1 MEIAIFCT
9 FGSEA
14 EISHV
19 DFRRY
24 EEARNVWGQ
33 KIFSPEV
40 TLAPPPPRITALG
53 NDINCFS
60 LISKWM
66 NEYFNLRLTLEFP

>member
-9 FGSEA
+9 FGSDA

-40 TLAPPPPRITALG
+40 TLAPLG
-53 NDINCFS
+53 
-60 LISKWM
+60 L
-66 NEYFNLRLTLEFP
+66 LH

>member
-14 EISHV
+14 KISHV

-40 TLAPPPPRITALG
+40 TLG
-53 NDINCFS
+53 GS
-60 LISKWM
+60 
-66 NEYFNLRLTLEFP
+66 FNLRLTLEFP